1 MQFQL
6 DKNVPNRY
14 VEESRDFQLL
24 CHIIDI
30 YINQAIE
37 KTFDM
42 RFSLDPQQCRAELL
56 PLLARRMGFI
66 TGMHIPDGVLRAI
79 CSVFPTCIKM
89 KGTIYAVRLAAHAI
103 LGTDEKITLLSVVK
117 DDNVP
122 ERIDII
128 TNVTSANLPY
138 LKEVLRFITPPG
150 IIYSYNFKV
159 KEVKTELKFIPKYK
173 AGRIRTNTAA
183 NAHIISG
190 ETLLQETA
198 EWSNEALTS
207 TSNAY
212 RTLTV
217 AEGLPFEVLT
227 GEILPDGKEKR
238 VTFQVLSDA
247 TGKLYPQVGFI
258 KIAGSSDD
266 TQPAAITKK
275 EEVTNE

>member
-30 YINQAIE
+30 YLNQAIE

-66 TGMHIPDGVLRAI
+66 TSMHIPDGVLRAI

-183 NAHIISG
+183 NAHIISD
-190 ETLLQETA
+190 ETLLRETT

-207 TSNAY
+207 TSNMHELFVP
-212 RTLTV
+212 TDV
-217 AEGLPFEVLT
+217 SVFSV
-227 GEILPDGKEKR
+227 LPDEGEQR
-238 VTFQVLSDA
+238 EDFHVLSDA
-247 TGKLYPQVGFI
+247 VGKLYPQVGFI
-258 KIAGSSDD
+258 KIAGSHDD
-266 TQPAAITKK
+266 TQPTPITKK

>member
-24 CHIIDI
+24 CHVIDI
-30 YINQAIE
+30 YLNQAIE

-66 TGMHIPDGVLRAI
+66 TSMHIPDNVLRAI

-117 DDNVP
+117 DNNVP

-159 KEVKTELKFIPKYK
+159 KEVKTEIKFIPKYK

-183 NAHIISG
+183 NAHIISD
-190 ETLLQETA
+190 ETLLQETT
-198 EWSNEALTS
+198 EWSNEALIS
-207 TSNAY
+207 TSNIHESFVPTDGA
-212 RTLTV
+212 V
-217 AEGLPFEVLT
+217 FQV
-227 GEILPDGKEKR
+227 LPDEGEQR
-238 VTFQVLSDA
+238 EDFQVLSDA
-247 TGKLYPQVGFI
+247 VGKLYPQVGFI
-258 KIAGSSDD
+258 KIAGSPDD
-266 TQPAAITKK
+266 AQPTPITKK